1 VTGPSLPGGELRVAV
16 PRPSART
23 YPVHVQRGALGRMGE
38 LIATRPGI
46 DRCVVV
52 ADDNVGALYGE
63 AAVTSLETA
72 GLPARLI
79 TFPAGEAS
87 KSRAS
92 WAELTDRLLADGLG
106 RDGLVVALGGGVT
119 GDLAGFVA
127 STYLRGVPWVSVPT
141 SLLAMLDSSVGGK
154 TGVDTESGKNLVG
167 TFHHPVLVVADPD
180 LLSTLPPRHLRAGLA
195 EGVKMAAI
203 RDAAL
208 FETIENEARE
218 LRAGDPEA
226 LLRLIE
232 ASIRHKAEVV
242 AADPEEAGLRQIL
255 NFGHT
260 AGHALETISG
270 YTLLHGEAVAAG
282 MRLESR
288 LGEAIG
294 VTEAGTTARLGAL
307 LDAVGLPPVLAAAER
322 KAVPGP
328 WPDPEALLAAAAADK
343 KARGGKV
350 RWVLLE
356 RIGSVA
362 PDSRGAWT
370 HGLDEGAVVA
380 GLRAAFPAEADVRDS
395 AS

>member
-1 VTGPSLPGGELRVAV
+1 
-16 PRPSART
+16 
-23 YPVHVQRGALGRMGE
+23 MGE
-38 LIATRPGI
+38 LVAALPGI

-52 ADDNVGALYGE
+52 ADENVAALYGE
-63 AAVTSLETA
+63 IAVTSLETA
-72 GLPARLI
+72 GLPARLT

-92 WAELTDRLLADGLG
+92 WAELTDRLLVDGLA

-127 STYLRGVPWVSVPT
+127 STYLRGVPLVSVPT

-154 TGVDTESGKNLVG
+154 TGVDTDSGKNLVG
-167 TFHHPVLVVADPD
+167 TFHHPVLVVVDPD
-180 LLSTLPPRHLRAGLA
+180 LLSTLPPRHLRAGMA

-203 RDAAL
+203 RDATL
-208 FETIENEARE
+208 FETLEDQAAE
-218 LRAGDPEA
+218 LRDGDPAA

-232 ASIRHKAEVV
+232 ASVRHKAEVV
-242 AADPEEAGLRQIL
+242 AADPAEAGLRQIL

-260 AGHALETISG
+260 AGHALETLSG

-288 LGEAIG
+288 LGEAVD
-294 VTEAGTTARLGAL
+294 VTQVGTTARLEAL
-307 LDAVGLPPVLAAAER
+307 LDAVGLLPPER
-322 KAVPGP
+322 WPGV
-328 WPDPEALLAAAAADK
+328 DALLAAASVDK
-343 KARGGKV
+343 KIREGKV

-356 RIGSVA
+356 RIGAVA

-370 HGLDEGAVVA
+370 HELDDGAVVA

>member
-1 VTGPSLPGGELRVAV
+1 MTGRPWPEAGLRVAV

-23 YPVHVQRGALGRMGE
+23 YPVHVRRGALGRMGE
-38 LIATRPGI
+38 LVAALPGI

-52 ADDNVGALYGE
+52 ADENVGALYGE
-63 AAVTSLETA
+63 AAVASLETA
-72 GLPARLI
+72 GLPARLVM
-79 TFPAGEAS
+79 FPAGEAS

-154 TGVDTESGKNLVG
+154 TGVDTAAGKNLVG
-167 TFHHPVLVVADPD
+167 TFHHPVLVVVDPD

-203 RDAAL
+203 RDASL
-208 FETIENEARE
+208 FETMEDQATE
-218 LRAGDPEA
+218 LRDGDPSA
-226 LLRLIE
+226 LLGLIE
-232 ASIRHKAEVV
+232 ACVRHKAEVV
-242 AADPEEAGLRQIL
+242 AADPEEAGLRKIL

-260 AGHALETISG
+260 AGHALETLSA
-270 YTLLHGEAVAAG
+270 YALLHGEAVAAG

-288 LGEAIG
+288 LGEALG
-294 VTEAGTTARLGAL
+294 VTEAGAADRLAAL
-307 LDAVGLPPVLAAAER
+307 LDAVGLPDVIASGREGTLPTR
-322 KAVPGP
+322 
-328 WPDPEALLAAAAADK
+328 PDVDTLLAAASADK
-343 KARGGKV
+343 KARGGQIH
-350 RWVLLE
+350 WVLLE
-356 RIGSVA
+356 RIGVVA
-362 PDSRGAWT
+362 PNSRGAWT
-370 HGLDEGAVVA
+370 HGLDEGAA
-380 GLRAAFPAEADVRDS
+380 ATGLRAAFLAEADVRDS